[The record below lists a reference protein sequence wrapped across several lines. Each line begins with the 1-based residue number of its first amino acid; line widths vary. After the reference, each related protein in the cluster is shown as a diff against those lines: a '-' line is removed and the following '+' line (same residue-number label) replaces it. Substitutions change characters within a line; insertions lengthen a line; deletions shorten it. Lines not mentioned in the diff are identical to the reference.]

1 MDPRQAAWDGF
12 WLRLRP
18 YWKTAHGAANG
29 RFAAFAFALLWP
41 AALLVPAYFVVPRV
55 AALPDSLL
63 GVVRYGPYLIFA
75 GGLALAWGFHR
86 CRAFYA
92 TVVLLLG
99 HWTVVHF
106 LSRGVPEGVDSQAL
120 YDLVCVLLP
129 LNLAGFALLTEHGI
143 FTLRGRVRF
152 DYLLVQIVLVVW
164 LMWVYQGQLD
174 TWLGRELVRGASA
187 EWTPIPQFG
196 LVAFTLAGTA
206 LLTRFYL
213 TRSPLDSAFFGALL
227 AGAAAL
233 HAGGSLAAAAVFL
246 SVAALIVMI
255 GVLQVFYTLAYVD
268 ELTGLPGRRALMEN
282 LARLGPHYTIAMLD
296 VDRFKLFN
304 DTYGHDAGDEALRFV
319 AAELKRR
326 CDGGRAFRY
335 GGEEFALVFPNAAL
349 ETVLAGLDGLRLAIG
364 RSAFT
369 LRTGER
375 RGQYA
380 PGAATGGAPRAS
392 VTVSIGAAEPG
403 SGRRT
408 PHAVLKAADEA
419 LYRAKRAG
427 RNRLAH

>member
-29 RFAAFAFALLWP
+29 RFATFAFALLWP
-41 AALLVPAYFVVPRV
+41 LALLVPAYFVVPRV

-129 LNLAGFALLTEHGI
+129 LNLAGFALLAEHGI

-174 TWLGRELVRGASA
+174 AWLGRELVRGASA

-196 LVAFTLAGTA
+196 LLAFTLAGTA

-213 TRSPLDSAFFGALL
+213 TRSPLDSALFGALL

-233 HAGGSLAAAAVFL
+233 HAGGSLAAGAVFL

-296 VDRFKLFN
+296 VDRFKQFN
-304 DTYGHDAGDEALRFV
+304 DTYGHDAGDEALRYV

-349 ETVLAGLDGLRLAIG
+349 ETVLAGLDSLRLAIG

-375 RGQYA
+375 RGQHA
-380 PGAATGGAPRAS
+380 PGAATNGAPRAS